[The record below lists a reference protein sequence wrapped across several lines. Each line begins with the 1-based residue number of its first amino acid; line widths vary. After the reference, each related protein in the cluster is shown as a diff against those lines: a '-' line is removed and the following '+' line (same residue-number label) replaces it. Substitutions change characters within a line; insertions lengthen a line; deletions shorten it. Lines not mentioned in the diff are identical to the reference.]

1 VCDVD
6 ESVSSK
12 RVGEIEKL
20 GLPKPKS
27 YVDVRK
33 LLEDKDID
41 AISIASQIIGTR

>member
-12 RVGEIEKL
+12 RVANREI
-20 GLPKPKS
+20 GLSKPKV

-41 AISIASQIIGTR
+41 AISIATPNLGIR